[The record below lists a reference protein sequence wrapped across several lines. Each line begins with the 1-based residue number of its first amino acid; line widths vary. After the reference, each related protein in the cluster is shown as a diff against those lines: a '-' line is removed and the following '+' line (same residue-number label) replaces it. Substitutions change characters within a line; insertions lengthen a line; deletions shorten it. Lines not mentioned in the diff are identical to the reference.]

1 MQKLIVTDEQPVK
14 LKVGGTDEEVDGVI
28 TDEDDEDDDAAMNAV
43 TEESLD
49 DSSNFIFFDVCLEQ
63 HFSVL
68 AALLRQT

>member
-28 TDEDDEDDDAAMNAV
+28 TDEDDDEDDDAAMNAV

-49 DSSNFIFFDVCLEQ
+49 DSSNFIFFDVKLCI
-63 HFSVL
+63 S
-68 AALLRQT
+68 